1 MKRNFFSLT
10 VAIMALMMVSA
21 GLSAQETPPPK
32 SADEKQKQA
41 EFQKQQQA
49 FQEELKQ
56 KQAELEAKRKE
67 IQEKVADRGERADE
81 RQREYEWIYRDFDDL
96 DREVRELT
104 RDLPMVVVPDVPGV
118 PDIRTYRSGA
128 GNNIYIYGGP
138 GYGSK
143 PGTSWNYSRQVMEAT
158 FTNELAIS
166 ADEGENVILTV
177 SGDCAEGSIAVA
189 IIMPDGKQLSE
200 VILDENGS
208 LNWRKSYEA
217 GEDNGWKNGKWTFRI
232 KAKNATGN
240 LRISMNSY

>member
-1 MKRNFFSLT
+1 MKRRFFTLT
-10 VAIMALMMVSA
+10 VAIMALMLVSA

-32 SADEKQKQA
+32 SAEEKQKQA
-41 EFQKQQQA
+41 EYKKQQA
-49 FQEELKQ
+49 LQEELKQ
-56 KQAELEAKRKE
+56 KQAEFEAKRKE
-67 IQEKVADRGERADE
+67 IQEKVADQQEKLAERK
-81 RQREYEWIYRDFDDL
+81 REYEWVYRDFDDL
-96 DREVRELT
+96 DRQVRGLT
-104 RDLPMVVVPDVPGV
+104 RNMPMVVVPDVADL
-118 PDIRTYRSGA
+118 PDIPIFRSGS
-128 GNNIYIYGGP
+128 GNNLYLYGGP

-166 ADEGENVILTV
+166 ADEGQTVNLTV
-177 SGDCAEGSIAVA
+177 SGDCAEGTIAVA

-217 GEDNGWKNGKWTFRI
+217 GEDSGWKNGKWTFRI

-240 LRISMNSY
+240 LRIAMSSY